1 MTNAKELIL
10 VDGSSYL
17 FRAFHALPPLVNSRG
32 QATGAVKGVINM
44 IRSLIKSHSDANIA
58 IVFDAKGKT
67 FRNQIYSEYKAHRPP
82 MPDELRSQI
91 GPVHDIIRA
100 MGLPLLIIPGV
111 EADDVI
117 GTLAHQATELGQKTL
132 ISTGDKDLAQLVNE
146 HITLMNTMTS
156 EVLDISGVEKKF
168 GIGPALIVDY
178 LALMGDKADNIP
190 GVPGVGP
197 KTAVKWLLEY
207 GSMEGIIENAES
219 VGGKIGE
226 RLRENFDQLRLS
238 HELATIKLDVE
249 LEMEISQLVHGEAN
263 EAALHDLF
271 STMEF
276 KTWIIEL
283 EEKGV
288 TGSDRGEAGDRAA
301 NQIEPKA
308 ESGTEKGSTAAQAAP
323 EGASVTSAE
332 IYYQCITD
340 RESLDKLLASL
351 QQEIEREGRNARF
364 ALSVEFVGD
373 HFLSTHLLGI
383 GLSYRLGEAHYIP
396 IGHVSSGVQQLA
408 ADEVLA
414 ALKPALENAKVSK
427 SGYDLKKQRHVLQN
441 LGIDLQP
448 LKSDVLLA
456 SYVLNSVAV
465 KHKLPDI
472 IRFYLDLDPVDLES
486 LQGKGRSKLAQR
498 EINLPDFSEYACQR
512 VDCINRLALSL
523 EHEMK
528 EAGELA
534 GLYRYYE
541 APLISVLQQVERN
554 GIALDAGV
562 LEKQSAELA
571 GRLERIQTQVFAL
584 AGEQFN
590 LSSPKQLQ
598 TIFYEKLELPVLKKT
613 KTGQPSTA
621 EPVLQELAQDYELPR
636 LILEHRSLNK
646 LKSTYTDKLPLEVNK
661 ETGRIHTSFQQA
673 VAATGR
679 LSSSDP
685 NLQNIPIRTAEGR
698 RVRQAFV
705 ASAGYKLLAADYSQV
720 ELRIMAHLSRDPG
733 LLTAFTSDQD
743 VHRATA
749 ADVFNVSLEDVSAD
763 QRRSAKAINFGLIYG
778 MSAFGLAN
786 QLNVSRG
793 EAQGYVDRYFEKYPG
808 VRGYMEQTQAL
819 ADEKGYVETLFG
831 RRLYLPDIHAGNAI
845 IRKAAQRT
853 AINAP
858 MQGTAADIIK
868 QAMIDIAN
876 WLEQDPMDACM
887 ILQVHDELVF
897 EVKEDD
903 VAQLREGVRFRMAS
917 AAALDVPLVVDVGVG
932 DNWDEAH

>member
-67 FRNQIYSEYKAHRPP
+67 FRNEIYGEYKAHRPP

-91 GPVHDIIRA
+91 EPIHDIIRA

-117 GTLAHQATELGQKTL
+117 GTLARQATELGQKTL

-146 HITLMNTMTS
+146 HVTLMNTMTS
-156 EVLDISGVEKKF
+156 EILDISGVEKKF
-168 GIGPALIVDY
+168 GIGPSLIVDF
-178 LALMGDKADNIP
+178 LALRGDKADNIP

-249 LEMEISQLVHGEAN
+249 LELEIPQLVHGKAD
-263 EAALHDLF
+263 EAALYDLF
-271 STMEF
+271 SVMEF
-276 KTWIIEL
+276 KTWISEL

-288 TGSDRGEAGDRAA
+288 TGSGRGEAGDRAA
-301 NQIEPKA
+301 NQIDLKA
-308 ESGTEKGSTAAQAAP
+308 GSDTEKGGSSAQAAP
-323 EGASVTSAE
+323 ETPSVTSAE
-332 IYYQCITD
+332 IHYQCITD
-340 RESLDKLLASL
+340 RESLDKLLVSL

-364 ALSVEFVGD
+364 GLSVEFEGD

-396 IGHVSSGVQQLA
+396 VGHASLEVQQLPA
-408 ADEVLA
+408 EYVLA
-414 ALKPALENAKVSK
+414 ALKPALENAEISK

-472 IRFYLDLDPVDLES
+472 IRFYLDLDPIDLES
-486 LQGKGRSKLAQR
+486 LLGKGRSKLAPR

-528 EAGELA
+528 AAGELA

-541 APLISVLQQVERN
+541 TPLISVLQQVERN

-571 GRLERIQTQVFAL
+571 GQLERIQTEVFAL

-590 LSSPKQLQ
+590 ISSPKQLQ

-621 EPVLQELAQDYELPR
+621 EAVLQELAQDYELPR

-661 ETGRIHTSFQQA
+661 KTGRIHSSFQQA

-749 ADVFNVSLEDVSAD
+749 ADVFNVGLEDVSAD

-793 EAQGYVDRYFEKYPG
+793 EAQEYVDRYFEKYPG

-831 RRLYLPDIHAGNAI
+831 RRLYLPDIHAGNAM

-876 WLEQDPMDACM
+876 WLEQDPIDACM

-903 VAQLREGVRFRMAS
+903 VALLTEGVRFRMAS